1 MNQSNLLP
9 YLPICHAFGA
19 GMPYGKKRMMQQLT
33 IRARLLILI
42 GAMLSAC
49 LVIGLTGL
57 NAQQRSVAGLNTVYL
72 DRVVPLRDL
81 KLIADLYAVKIVDAT
96 HKTRS
101 GMLSYQQARDDVR
114 TARAEIRRL
123 WGEYINTSLID
134 AERQAS
140 ARIEVLMQKAD
151 APLDDL
157 ERILDRHSEKR
168 LAAFVINDLYPL
180 IDPISEGFSEL
191 IGLQL
196 GEAKGEYER
205 ALALYQRNRV
215 LNIGLLLVML
225 IGGGIFALV
234 LLRSI
239 SRPLEA
245 LKQAAASVAAGDLS
259 RTIECRGRDEI
270 TEVQQSIRQMQ
281 QTLRDTLQDIQGSAT
296 QLASAAEELHAVTQ
310 HTAQGIHQQN
320 EEVQMAATAVTE
332 MSAAVDEVA
341 GNANRTSDASRDAET
356 VADAGRRQVTAT
368 RQTIHQLSDR
378 LQESVGTV
386 TRLAEEAASIG
397 KVVDVIRSIAEQTNL
412 LALNAAIEAA
422 RAGEAGRGFAVVA
435 DEVRNL
441 AQRTQSSTQEIERM
455 IGAIQSATEQSVHD
469 MQQSSEFAARSQAM
483 ADEADQ
489 ALGLIAE
496 RVGQINEM
504 NLVIASAAEEQ
515 AQVAREVDRNLV
527 AIRDISEQSA
537 TGAQQTSVASDE
549 LARLAT
555 QLNRL
560 VGRFRLCSNSP
571 RTRPGHALSQS
582 GREPG
587 STNAFLCTELSHRT
601 EESPRENCL
610 VRSGACRR
618 PNPEPASTGRKP
630 DQLWP
635 AAGRLQ
641 LSASAQALSFRVPG
655 QADAD
660 GLHGRCAD
668 RPGER
673 PHGAPAAWQEFLWRN
688 LGAHHRGA
696 QRGRLPRNRP

>member
-1 MNQSNLLP
+1 
-9 YLPICHAFGA
+9 
-19 GMPYGKKRMMQQLT
+19 
-33 IRARLLILI
+33 
-42 GAMLSAC
+42 
-49 LVIGLTGL
+49 
-57 NAQQRSVAGLNTVYL
+57 
-72 DRVVPLRDL
+72 
-81 KLIADLYAVKIVDAT
+81 
-96 HKTRS
+96 
-101 GMLSYQQARDDVR
+101 
-114 TARAEIRRL
+114 
-123 WGEYINTSLID
+123 NTSLID

-397 KVVDVIRSIAEQTNL
+397 KVVDVIRSIA
-412 LALNAAIEAA
+412 
-422 RAGEAGRGFAVVA
+422 
-435 DEVRNL
+435 
-441 AQRTQSSTQEIERM
+441 
-455 IGAIQSATEQSVHD
+455 
-469 MQQSSEFAARSQAM
+469 
-483 ADEADQ
+483 
-489 ALGLIAE
+489 
-496 RVGQINEM
+496 
-504 NLVIASAAEEQ
+504 
-515 AQVAREVDRNLV
+515 
-527 AIRDISEQSA
+527 
-537 TGAQQTSVASDE
+537 
-549 LARLAT
+549 
-555 QLNRL
+555 
-560 VGRFRLCSNSP
+560 
-571 RTRPGHALSQS
+571 
-582 GREPG
+582 
-587 STNAFLCTELSHRT
+587 
-601 EESPRENCL
+601 
-610 VRSGACRR
+610 
-618 PNPEPASTGRKP
+618 
-630 DQLWP
+630 
-635 AAGRLQ
+635 
-641 LSASAQALSFRVPG
+641 
-655 QADAD
+655 
-660 GLHGRCAD
+660 
-668 RPGER
+668 
-673 PHGAPAAWQEFLWRN
+673 
-688 LGAHHRGA
+688 
-696 QRGRLPRNRP
+696 

>member
-1 MNQSNLLP
+1 MVPQGNRRPALPRVGMNQSNLLP

-19 GMPYGKKRMMQQLT
+19 GMPYGKERMMQQLT

-123 WGEYINTSLID
+123 WGEYMNTSLID

-205 ALALYQRNRV
+205 ALALYQRNRA

-225 IGGGIFALV
+225 IGGGIFAMV

-281 QTLRDTLQDIQGSAT
+281 QTLRDTLQDIQGSVT

-397 KVVDVIRSIAEQTNL
+397 QVVDVIRSIAEQTNL

-560 VGRFRLCSNSP
+560 VGRFRL
-571 RTRPGHALSQS
+571 
-582 GREPG
+582 
-587 STNAFLCTELSHRT
+587 
-601 EESPRENCL
+601 
-610 VRSGACRR
+610 
-618 PNPEPASTGRKP
+618 
-630 DQLWP
+630 
-635 AAGRLQ
+635 
-641 LSASAQALSFRVPG
+641 
-655 QADAD
+655 
-660 GLHGRCAD
+660 
-668 RPGER
+668 
-673 PHGAPAAWQEFLWRN
+673 
-688 LGAHHRGA
+688 
-696 QRGRLPRNRP
+696 